1 MIVNENDVIN
11 HDCVVGYPKVIVN
24 NDTRYFYPQCGKF
37 IPLKVL
43 IL

>member
-1 MIVNENDVIN
+1 M
-11 HDCVVGYPKVIVN
+11 VGYPNIVME

-37 IPLKVL
+37 IQLKVL